1 MDYLITLLVGFIAG
15 GVAVGY
21 IVWKHMKAQIV
32 AKLSQKASD
41 VLGSVG

>member
-1 MDYLITLLVGFIAG
+1 MLILGFCLGVISG
-15 GVAVGY
+15 GCLVGY